1 MRAPEQLLPLVD
13 YGIIDEVIRP
23 LMSGKEA
30 SVYVVRSQGRICAA
44 KVYKESIH
52 RSFRQRSEYAEGRTV
67 RNSRQKRAMAKG
79 SRYGKTLLEENWQNA
94 EVDCLYRLDH
104 AGVRVPI
111 PIHYSDNVL
120 LMELVL
126 DEEGYPAPRLWD
138 YTPTPEEAC
147 RIHEFLIR
155 QIVRMLCA
163 GVVHGDLSEYNI
175 LMSVD
180 GPVIIDF
187 PQATDAANNQNSERI
202 FLRDVKNLKNYLGKY
217 APQLKKTQFGRE
229 IWDLYRQGK
238 LFPDSPLT
246 GRVRRKD
253 KRVDT
258 ASVVAEILASAK
270 EASAKPMSA
279 YQKKKQKQLESAI
292 SQAQSIGKK
301 KKTPRPMTEEEIQ
314 KQDAALRKKRN
325 RKRNRKRGPKQGMS
339 EANASTQKKRN
350 PKPKRPNSPSV
361 EARRRPRRRRK
372 D

>member
-30 SVYVVRSQGRICAA
+30 SVYVVRAQGNICAA
-44 KVYKESIH
+44 KVYKESIN
-52 RSFRQRSEYAEGRTV
+52 RSFRQRSEYAEGRSV

-79 SRYGKTLLEENWQNA
+79 SRYGKSLLEENWQNA

-120 LMELVL
+120 LMEMVM

-138 YTPTPEEAC
+138 YNPTPDEAC

-175 LMSVD
+175 LMSAD

-202 FLRDVKNLKNYLGKY
+202 FLRDVKNLKNYLGRY
-217 APQLKKTQFGRE
+217 APKIKKTQFGRE
-229 IWDLYRQGK
+229 IWDFYRQGK
-238 LFPDSPLT
+238 LFPDTPLT
-246 GRVRRKD
+246 GRVQRKN
-253 KRVDT
+253 KKVDT

-270 EASAKPMSA
+270 EANAKPMSA
-279 YQKKKQKQLESAI
+279 YQKKKQKQLESTI
-292 SQAQSIGKK
+292 SQAQSIGKNR
-301 KKTPRPMTEEEIQ
+301 TAPRPMTEEEIK
-314 KQDAALRKKRN
+314 KQDAALRKKRQ
-325 RKRNRKRGPKQGMS
+325 RNRKRKKGPKQNTSQTRGTS
-339 EANASTQKKRN
+339 DRNRSQKQK
-350 PKPKRPNSPSV
+350 PKPNVST
-361 EARRRPRRRRK
+361 RRPRKKR

>member
-30 SVYVVRSQGRICAA
+30 SVYVVRAQGNICAA

-52 RSFRQRSEYAEGRTV
+52 RSFRQRSEYAEGRSV

-94 EVDCLYRLDH
+94 EVDCLYRLDQ

-120 LMELVL
+120 LMELVM
-126 DEEGYPAPRLWD
+126 DEEGFPAPRLWD
-138 YTPTPEEAC
+138 YNPTPDEAC

-163 GVVHGDLSEYNI
+163 GIVHGDLSEYNI

-187 PQATDAANNQNSERI
+187 PQATDAANNQNGERI
-202 FLRDVKNLKNYLGKY
+202 FLRDVKNLKNYLGRF
-217 APQLKKTQFGRE
+217 APRLKKTQFGRE

-238 LFPDSPLT
+238 LFPDTPLT

-253 KRVDT
+253 KKVDT
-258 ASVVAEILASAK
+258 SSVVAEILASAK
-270 EASAKPMSA
+270 EANAKPMSA

-301 KKTPRPMTEEEIQ
+301 KNTPRPMTEEEIK
-314 KQDAALRKKRN
+314 KQDAALRKKRQ
-325 RKRNRKRGPKQGMS
+325 RNRKRKKGPKQHTAQMKTS
-339 EANASTQKKRN
+339 SAKRQPAKNKKN
-350 PKPKRPNSPSV
+350 TVPSV
-361 EARRRPRRRRK
+361 SKRRSRRK
-372 D
+372 GD